1 MHLHGFHFRTLAR
14 GDGASETVFPASAVQ
29 DAVTELVEPGHTIR
43 IAWTPTRPGNWLM
56 HCHLRDHVT
65 PAEPRKP
72 EERVHDL
79 HDVEQHALTAMA
91 GLILGITVAE
101 NRGVLQE
108 PGSQHRLRLIAREEL
123 LPGSDVVRRGFI
135 VEGGPQPPQD
145 HPTVPGPPLVLF
157 RDRTTSIEVVNEM
170 SEATTVHWHGM
181 ELESVYDGV
190 AGWSRTGLRVA
201 PLVGPDSSFRVQMTP
216 PRAGTFIYHT
226 HMDETEQ
233 LIGGLYGPL
242 VVLEPGESYDPQLD
256 RIFVIGGAVAGTE
269 YSSATINGQR
279 EPEPQAARA
288 GMRYRLR
295 FINITPDATVQLQL
309 VQEGA
314 LQRWTPIANDGADL
328 PDALRVEQ
336 PARLRFSAGQTYDFE
351 WTPSSPGDVAL
362 RLEWQFP
369 TEPGSVTLIQAIA
382 VHDQG
387 HPGRHGPAPPDAPG
401 ARLREGARGQAEPD

>member
-1 MHLHGFHFRTLAR
+1 
-14 GDGASETVFPASAVQ
+14 
-29 DAVTELVEPGHTIR
+29 
-43 IAWTPTRPGNWLM
+43 
-56 HCHLRDHVT
+56 
-65 PAEPRKP
+65 
-72 EERVHDL
+72 
-79 HDVEQHALTAMA
+79 
-91 GLILGITVAE
+91 
-101 NRGVLQE
+101 
-108 PGSQHRLRLIAREEL
+108 
-123 LPGSDVVRRGFI
+123 
-135 VEGGPQPPQD
+135 
-145 HPTVPGPPLVLF
+145 
-157 RDRTTSIEVVNEM
+157 
-170 SEATTVHWHGM
+170 
-181 ELESVYDGV
+181 
-190 AGWSRTGLRVA
+190 
-201 PLVGPDSSFRVQMTP
+201 
-216 PRAGTFIYHT
+216 
-226 HMDETEQ
+226 
-233 LIGGLYGPL
+233 
-242 VVLEPGESYDPQLD
+242 
-256 RIFVIGGAVAGTE
+256 VIGGAVAGTE

-369 TEPGSVTLIQAIA
+369 TEPGSLTLIQAIA